1 MQTIRRLFYQNNYK
15 LLSFAASKTISVTF
29 AAYAG
34 TVGFML
40 KDSTLVAKVGAATAI
55 MPAMTEKLV
64 SWLDFMVS
72 WCEIIVAKPETT
84 ISCFAVRL

>member
-1 MQTIRRLFYQNNYK
+1 M
-15 LLSFAASKTISVTF
+15 
-29 AAYAG
+29 YAG
-34 TVGFML
+34 AVGFML
-40 KDSTLVAKVGAATAI
+40 KDNALIAKVGAANAI

-72 WCEIIVAKPETT
+72 WCEIIVAKHETT

>member
-1 MQTIRRLFYQNNYK
+1 
-15 LLSFAASKTISVTF
+15 
-29 AAYAG
+29 
-34 TVGFML
+34 ML
-40 KDSTLVAKVGAATAI
+40 KDSVLVAKVGAVNAI

-72 WCEIIVAKPETT
+72 WYEIIVAKPETT

>member
-15 LLSFAASKTISVTF
+15 LLSFATSKTISVTS
-29 AAYAG
+29 AMYAG
-34 TVGFML
+34 AVGFML
-40 KDSTLVAKVGAATAI
+40 KDSALVAKVGAANAI

-72 WCEIIVAKPETT
+72 W
-84 ISCFAVRL
+84 

>member
-1 MQTIRRLFYQNNYK
+1 MTF
-15 LLSFAASKTISVTF
+15 VTQ
-29 AAYAG
+29 AG
-34 TVGFML
+34 AVGFML
-40 KDSTLVAKVGAATAI
+40 KDSTLVAKVGAVNAI

-84 ISCFAVRL
+84 ISCFAVRM

>member
-1 MQTIRRLFYQNNYK
+1 MTF
-15 LLSFAASKTISVTF
+15 VTQ
-29 AAYAG
+29 AG

-40 KDSTLVAKVGAATAI
+40 KDSTLVAKVGAANAI
-55 MPAMTEKLV
+55 MPAMMEKLV

-72 WCEIIVAKPETT
+72 WYEIIVAKPETT